1 MYFKVAFYFANEL
14 GAITLLTSHSS
25 EDANPN
31 AFFKD
36 LDSSL
41 AVEAPASPVVPRSD
55 SIRKAVMAGG
65 SAKAASAV
73 TTIQGVASGIAK
85 KDTGYLMVS
94 TPQSIAIQE
103 KEVKD
108 KAKTKAETELLI
120 HELWIKYAQDRSN
133 KRIRDK
139 LVLHYLHL
147 VKHTVNRLPLSL
159 PNSVSQ
165 DDIISYGTMGLL
177 DAIKRFEPER
187 GWKFETFA
195 VNRIRG
201 EVIDQLRV
209 QDWVPRGVR
218 KRNKKLI
225 ETMKELEERLL
236 RTPTDEEMASAL
248 GVTVAR
254 YRVMLSESTVLVLS
268 LDETLGSDKDSSMSL
283 IDTVADRH
291 STPPDGSLEEGDIQ
305 KHLAEA
311 INQLPE
317 REKLLIA
324 LYYQEHLTLSEIG
337 NLLSISESRVCQLHA
352 QAIMR
357 LRYKLSNL
365 DD

>member
-1 MYFKVAFYFANEL
+1 M
-14 GAITLLTSHSS
+14 TTSHSS
-25 EDANPN
+25 EDANLN
-31 AFFKD
+31 AFSKD

-41 AVEAPASPVVPRSD
+41 AVEAPTSPVVPRSN

-65 SAKAASAV
+65 SAKAASEV
-73 TTIQGVASGIAK
+73 TTIQGIASGKAK
-85 KDTGYLMVS
+85 KEAGYLMVS
-94 TPQSIAIQE
+94 TPQSIATQE

-120 HELWIKYAQDRSN
+120 HDLWLKYAKDRSN

-225 ETMKELEERLL
+225 ETMKALEERLL

-248 GVTVAR
+248 EVTVAR
-254 YRVMLSESTVLVLS
+254 YHAMLTESTVLVLS
-268 LDETLGSDKDSSMSL
+268 LDETLGSDKDSNMSL
-283 IDTVADRH
+283 IDTVADK
-291 STPPDGSLEEGDIQ
+291 STPPDGSLEEGDVQ

>member
-1 MYFKVAFYFANEL
+1 M
-14 GAITLLTSHSS
+14 TTSHST
-25 EDANPN
+25 EDDNPTD
-31 AFFKD
+31 FSQE
-36 LDSSL
+36 LDGPL
-41 AVEAPASPVVPRSD
+41 ALETPAVSVVPRSD

-65 SAKAASAV
+65 SAKAASEV
-73 TTIQGVASGIAK
+73 TTFQGMASGKAK
-85 KDTGYLMVS
+85 TQASYLMVS
-94 TPQSIAIQE
+94 TPQSEALQE
-103 KEVKD
+103 KEA
-108 KAKTKAETELLI
+108 KAKQKNKAETELLI
-120 HELWIKYAQDRSN
+120 QDLWIKYAKDRSN

-165 DDIISYGTMGLL
+165 DDIVSYGTMGLL

-218 KRNKKLI
+218 KRNKKLM
-225 ETMKELEERLL
+225 ETMKELEVRLL
-236 RTPTDEEMASAL
+236 RTPTDEEMAAAL
-248 GVTVAR
+248 GVTIAR
-254 YRVMLSESTVLVLS
+254 YHHMLNESTVLVLS
-268 LDETLGSDKDSSMSL
+268 LDETLGSDKDSNMSL
-283 IDTVADRH
+283 IDTVADKH
-291 STPPDGSLEEGDIQ
+291 STPPEGSLEESDIQ
-305 KHLAEA
+305 KNLAEA

-324 LYYQEHLTLSEIG
+324 LYYQEHLTLNEIG
-337 NLLSISESRVCQLHA
+337 NLLNISESRVCQLHA

-357 LRYKLSNL
+357 LRYKLSTL

>member
-1 MYFKVAFYFANEL
+1 
-14 GAITLLTSHSS
+14 
-25 EDANPN
+25 
-31 AFFKD
+31 
-36 LDSSL
+36 
-41 AVEAPASPVVPRSD
+41 
-55 SIRKAVMAGG
+55 
-65 SAKAASAV
+65 
-73 TTIQGVASGIAK
+73 
-85 KDTGYLMVS
+85 
-94 TPQSIAIQE
+94 
-103 KEVKD
+103 
-108 KAKTKAETELLI
+108 
-120 HELWIKYAQDRSN
+120 
-133 KRIRDK
+133 
-139 LVLHYLHL
+139 
-147 VKHTVNRLPLSL
+147 
-159 PNSVSQ
+159 
-165 DDIISYGTMGLL
+165 MGLL

-236 RTPTDEEMASAL
+236 RTPTDEEMATAL

-254 YRVMLSESTVLVLS
+254 YHAMLTESTVLVLS
-268 LDETLGSDKDSSMSL
+268 LDETLGSDKDSNMSL
-283 IDTVADRH
+283 IDTVADKH
-291 STPPDGSLEEGDIQ
+291 STPPDGSLEEGDIH

-337 NLLSISESRVCQLHA
+337 NLLNISESRVCQLHA

-357 LRYKLSNL
+357 LRYKMTNL
-365 DD
+365 DT